1 MTRKVYVIIVAAGS
15 GTRFGAA
22 RPKQFCT
29 LSGHMVLEHSIEAFR
44 RAVPDVVVT
53 LVLSE
58 YGRDIWLNYCRE
70 VGCQSPQV
78 VIGGDTRAASV
89 VNALIDIEANADI
102 KDDDIVLV
110 HDGARPL
117 LPDEVIYNVLKAVD
131 EDTGVIPVIS
141 VTDSLRERCEGGG
154 SRAVDRSRFR
164 AVQTP
169 QGYNLKGLLKAYD
182 SIKDRMRYTDDA
194 SVFEAAGG
202 KVVMVD
208 GSPINI
214 KITNPADLS
223 IAEALINLGAFSNN
237 NER

>member
-44 RAVPDVVVT
+44 RAVPDAVVT

-70 VGCQSPQV
+70 VGCQSPHV

-89 VNALIDIEANADI
+89 VNALIDIEANAGI

-131 EDTGVIPVIS
+131 EDTGVIPVTP
-141 VTDSLRERCEGGG
+141 VTDSLRESE
-154 SRAVDRSRFR
+154 SRSSHAVDRSRYR

-169 QGYNLKGLLKAYD
+169 QGFNLKALLRAYGLARNLPGF
-182 SIKDRMRYTDDA
+182 TDDA

-223 IAEALINLGAFSNN
+223 IAEVLINLGAFSNN